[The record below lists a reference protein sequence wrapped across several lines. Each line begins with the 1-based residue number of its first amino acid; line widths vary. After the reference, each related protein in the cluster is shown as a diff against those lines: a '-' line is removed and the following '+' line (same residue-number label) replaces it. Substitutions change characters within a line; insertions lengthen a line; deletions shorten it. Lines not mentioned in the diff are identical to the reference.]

1 METATRDEG
10 IKKIAGLIKKSPI
23 CMLTTADSAG
33 RLHSR
38 PMATNNED
46 DFDGTLW
53 YFTPGH
59 SLKTAEVSQTHKV
72 NAAYSDPS
80 SQNYISLSG
89 TAEVITDKAEIKRRW
104 KPSLT
109 AWFPKGV
116 DEPDIALLRVT
127 VESAEYWDAPSS
139 LVAHAISLVKA
150 AVTGRPADPAD
161 HKRVEL

>member
-10 IKKIAGLIKKSPI
+10 MKKLGEMIRKTPF
-23 CMLTTADSAG
+23 CMLTTADAAG

-38 PMATNNED
+38 PMATNNDD
-46 DFDGTLW
+46 DFDGELW
-53 YFTPGH
+53 FFTRAH
-59 SLKTAEVSQTHKV
+59 SLKTAEVEQTHQA
-72 NAAYSDPS
+72 NAAFADPS
-80 SQNYISLSG
+80 RQNYISLSG
-89 TAEVITDKAEIKRRW
+89 TAQVVRDRSEIRRRW
-104 KPSLT
+104 KPALT

-139 LVAHAISLVKA
+139 VVAHAISLVKA
-150 AVTGRPADPAD
+150 AVTGKPADPAD